1 MIVIYEKSDL
11 NDPAAA
17 DRPFLE
23 PPKLSDVQSDKQGRS
38 GYAETVY
45 IARQD
50 GRFQMVKARNAP
62 LDPYPVRI
70 IVTRTIEDEL

>member
-1 MIVIYEKSDL
+1 MIIIYEQSDL
-11 NDPAAA
+11 VDGVV
-17 DRPFLE
+17 DRPMFQ
-23 PPKLSDVQSDKQGRS
+23 PPQWSDLQPDMRAGE
-38 GYAETVY
+38 ANADTVY

-70 IVTRTIEDEL
+70 VVSRVIQDEF